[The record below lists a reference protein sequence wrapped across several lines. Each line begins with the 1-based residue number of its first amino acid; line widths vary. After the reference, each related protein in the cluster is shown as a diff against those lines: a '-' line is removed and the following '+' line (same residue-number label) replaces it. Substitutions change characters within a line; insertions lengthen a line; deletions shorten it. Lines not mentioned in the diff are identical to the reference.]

1 MNFGHELFWHN
12 QLHVEPWCIV
22 LVHDILGPGT
32 DMANNVDITPVLQTE
47 LEECTEILSQMVN
60 RLYLRTPRSRI
71 IEQAH
76 NVQRRRLEF
85 TAAIAKGLVPP
96 ETPPSLKKGR
106 RRRKYSMETED
117 VRFCLGSG
125 FVFSGFLL
133 HYEVVISC
141 SVFSFFFCVK
151 NK

>member
-1 MNFGHELFWHN
+1 MASWDLELTW
-12 QLHVEPWCIV
+12 L
-22 LVHDILGPGT
+22 
-32 DMANNVDITPVLQTE
+32 ITVNIATILQTE

-117 VRFCLGSG
+117 VRFCSSSVLCFRDFCYTVKES
-125 FVFSGFLL
+125 FLC
-133 HYEVVISC
+133 HI
-141 SVFSFFFCVK
+141 FFNTHTHTHTHTHTDADTF
-151 NK
+151 

>member
-1 MNFGHELFWHN
+1 MS
-12 QLHVEPWCIV
+12 I
-22 LVHDILGPGT
+22 
-32 DMANNVDITPVLQTE
+32 LQTE

-76 NVQRRRLEF
+76 SVQRRRLEF

-117 VRFCLGSG
+117 VRSCLDT
-125 FVFSGFLL
+125 VA
-133 HYEVVISC
+133 
-141 SVFSFFFCVK
+141 
-151 NK
+151 